1 MLTPSERN
9 EWIQK
14 IQQLP
19 LKLETAVQGL
29 SDTQLNTSTGEG
41 KWTSRQIA
49 HHIADAN
56 INAYSRMKLIV
67 TEEKPILKPYNQD
80 QWASLADCKNGPIE
94 PTLTLVKGLHERWL
108 IFLRSLP
115 EPSWA
120 REGIHLENGKVTL
133 DDVLRIYSKHGE
145 THVQQIISFRE
156 KMKW

>member
-1 MLTPSERN
+1 MLTTSERN

-19 LKLETAVQGL
+19 LKLETAVKGL
-29 SDTQLNTSTGEG
+29 SDTQLDTPTGEG

-80 QWASLADCKNGPIE
+80 QWALLADCKNGRLDS
-94 PTLTLVKGLHERWL
+94 TLMLIKGLHERWVM
-108 IFLRSLP
+108 FLNSLP
-115 EPSWA
+115 ETSWA
-120 REGIHLENGKVTL
+120 REGIHLENGKVAL
-133 DDVLRIYSKHGE
+133 EDVLRIYSKHGE
-145 THVQQIISFRE
+145 THIQQIISFRE